1 MAKAVI
7 FNAIRR
13 EPTPGNTV
21 SQIVSGD
28 IQPKENQLPADRS
41 ARSNQGS
48 AARQKLAKL
57 YAPVA
62 EPLASVETIL
72 QTELSSDTPFVDQLL
87 EHSWLV
93 GGKRMRPVLLLL
105 SGMAIAKPQTCA
117 DRELHLMGA
126 AIEMIHTATLIHDDV
141 LDKADLR
148 RHQPTANAKWGN
160 RVSVLLGDYLFTHA
174 FHVGSK
180 SGSAAALG
188 KLAAASNLVCAG
200 EMKQNFHAGKFEIDE
215 SVYFEI
221 VTQKTAE
228 LCAAACGIGAMLV
241 GGNASQIDAFESYGR
256 DLGIAFQIIDDVLD
270 LVGTAEDVGK
280 TLGTDLF
287 NAKATLPI
295 IHCLKTL
302 TNDQRSQFL
311 AVLNAGSD
319 VDHAV
324 KLLNSTGSIDYARQ
338 VAQQHASRAEAFAK
352 SLPHN
357 EAAQSLIKLAQFIL
371 ERSH

>member
-1 MAKAVI
+1 M
-7 FNAIRR
+7 
-13 EPTPGNTV
+13 
-21 SQIVSGD
+21 SQIASGD
-28 IQPKENQLPADRS
+28 THLEDRD
-41 ARSNQGS
+41 SNQQAAPSKDGTD
-48 AARQKLAKL
+48 ARQKLSAL

-62 EPLASVETIL
+62 GQLAAVETIL
-72 QTELSSDTPFVDQLL
+72 QSELSSDTPFVKQLL
-87 EHSWLV
+87 EHSWLM

-105 SGMAIAKPQTCA
+105 SGLAIAKPEIDAQH
-117 DRELHLMGA
+117 ELNLMGA
-126 AIEMIHTATLIHDDV
+126 AIEMIHTATLVHDDV

-148 RHQPTANAKWGN
+148 RHQPTANAKWDN

-174 FHVGSK
+174 FHIGSK

-200 EMKQNFHAGKFEIDE
+200 EMKQNYHAGNFEIDR

-228 LCAAACGIGAMLV
+228 LCAAACGIGAMLA
-241 GGNASQIDAFESYGR
+241 GGNETVIDEFENYGR

-280 TLGTDLF
+280 TLGTDLS

-302 TNDQRSQFL
+302 SADQRLEFL
-311 AVLNAGSD
+311 DVLNTGTD
-319 VDHAV
+319 VARAV
-324 KLLNSTGSIDYARQ
+324 DLLESTNSIQYARQ

-352 SLPHN
+352 SLPQN
-357 EAAQSLIKLAQFIL
+357 EASQSLVKLAQFIL